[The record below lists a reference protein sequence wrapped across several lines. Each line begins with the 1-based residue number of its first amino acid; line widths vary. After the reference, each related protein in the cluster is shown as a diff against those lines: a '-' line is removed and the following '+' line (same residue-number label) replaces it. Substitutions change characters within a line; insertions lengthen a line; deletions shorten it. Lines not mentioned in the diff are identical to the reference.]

1 MQDKQ
6 QDKTNMAH
14 PIQVAILEDHPV
26 FRAGL
31 KLSLGTTCHVCLEES
46 HGELFLVKIATAK
59 PDIVILDLI
68 LPDISGI
75 EVAKRLREEYTG
87 ATKILVMSIDTREDT
102 IEQLLDIGIDGFLS
116 KEASGDTLREAV
128 KTIVA
133 GGTYF
138 SRPKDVIEREI
149 LISFSSKKPSI
160 LTEREYDVM
169 LAFCK
174 GMSCSEV
181 AEKMFIAPKTVDNHK
196 QHIFAKLGIHN
207 VVQLVIY
214 AIRNKIIVL

>member
-1 MQDKQ
+1 MVQ
-6 QDKTNMAH
+6 

-26 FRAGL
+26 FRAGV
-31 KLSLGTTCHVCLEES
+31 KMTLGAACHVCLEES
-46 HGELFLVKIATAK
+46 HGESFLEKVATAV

-68 LPDISGI
+68 LPDITGI
-75 EVAKRLREEYTG
+75 EVAKRLKELF
-87 ATKILVMSIDTREDT
+87 ADSVKILVMSIDAREET
-102 IEQLLDIGIDGFLS
+102 LEELMHIGIEGFLS
-116 KEASGDTLREAV
+116 KEVPGDVLREAV
-128 KTIVA
+128 ETIAA
-133 GGTYF
+133 GDTYF
-138 SRPKDVIEREI
+138 SRPRDILEREI
-149 LISFSSKKPSI
+149 LLSASNNKPAT
-160 LTEREYDVM
+160 LTDREYDIM

-214 AIRNKIIVL
+214 AIRNRIIVL